1 MRAVSD
7 DAGRQE
13 LAERVVSLLEG
24 FVISSV
30 EYLTPASM
38 AGSTRIRGNGFEHAE
53 AGVRLIN
60 PEGAHRDIRW
70 AQDGFDEGLWFG
82 EEAGPDDEQL
92 STPDLRTDEV
102 SSWPRLGPSPVVERA
117 TLLWQQIGPSRFSGW
132 SVRLTLRGESVVVC
146 LGERDYETG
155 RPTYIPDCV
164 LVVFDEQVA
173 RDYHPSASLSSA
185 WGPDAG
191 DEPGV

>member
-1 MRAVSD
+1 MRAATD
-7 DAGRQE
+7 DAGRE
-13 LAERVVSLLEG
+13 KIAEGVVSLLEG
-24 FVISSV
+24 FVVSSV
-30 EYLTPASM
+30 EYLTPASLTE
-38 AGSTRIRGNGFEHAE
+38 STRIRGNGFEHAE

-60 PEGAHRDIRW
+60 SEGAHRDIRW

-82 EEAGPDDEQL
+82 EEAGPDDEQFW
-92 STPDLRTDEV
+92 SPDVRSDEV
-102 SSWPRLGPSPVVERA
+102 SSWPQLGPCPVIERA
-117 TLLWQQIGPSRFSGW
+117 TLVWQQIGPSRFSAW

-173 RDYHPSASLSSA
+173 KDYRPLASFSSA
-185 WGPDAG
+185 WGPDG
-191 DEPGV
+191 GEESSV